1 MGSPSEVMAR
11 DIDVLPAPTLKN
23 LRTQWWDD
31 AFTAFVR
38 DTVQPRA
45 GRRSLDIGCGI
56 GTAEVNLG
64 RLPLTQVTLVAIDRL
79 LERVQEAFGA
89 VRSHNIRA
97 IFAAAD
103 ACALPFAD
111 ATFDSSFCVA
121 LLQHIADVA
130 QAVREITRVTR
141 PGGRIVAV
149 EPDNSA
155 RYFYSSSPAG
165 MRAYELAGQFFSGLS
180 ERGDATDPAVGPKLP
195 VLFAGNGVQILK
207 VQLFPVSRAPP
218 GTPPAAV
225 WSARRETL
233 EQAIAAAG
241 DVGLR
246 RLGQDYLKLLDAYAE
261 EAKAA
266 GPAFVELQNT
276 MLFAT
281 VGQRQE

>member
-1 MGSPSEVMAR
+1 MNRE
-11 DIDVLPAPTLKN
+11 IDVLAAPTLKN

-45 GRRSLDIGCGI
+45 GRRILDIGCGV

-64 RLPLTQVTLVAIDRL
+64 RLPLTQVTLVGVDRVADRTRDAL
-79 LERVQEAFGA
+79 AA

-97 IFAAAD
+97 SFAAAD
-103 ACALPFAD
+103 ACALPFTD
-111 ATFDSSFCVA
+111 ATFDSAFCVA

-130 QAVREITRVTR
+130 QAVREIARVTR

-155 RYFYSSSPAG
+155 RYFYSSSNAG

-195 VLFAGNGVQILK
+195 GLFASSGIQLLK
-207 VQLFPVSRAPP
+207 VQIFPVSRAQLGAPSP
-218 GTPPAAV
+218 AV
-225 WSARRETL
+225 WTARREAIA
-233 EQAIAAAG
+233 QAIAAAG

-246 RLGQDYLKLLDAYAE
+246 RLGHDYLKLVDAYAE

-281 VGQRQE
+281 VGQKQE

>member
-1 MGSPSEVMAR
+1 M
-11 DIDVLPAPTLKN
+11 
-23 LRTQWWDD
+23 
-31 AFTAFVR
+31 
-38 DTVQPRA
+38 
-45 GRRSLDIGCGI
+45 
-56 GTAEVNLG
+56 NLG
-64 RLPLTQVTLVAIDRL
+64 RLPLTQVALIGVDRVSD
-79 LERVQEAFGA
+79 RAREALGA

-97 IFAAAD
+97 SFAAAD

-155 RYFYSSSPAG
+155 RYFFSSSPAG

-195 VLFAGNGVQILK
+195 SLFANSGIQLLN
-207 VQLFPVSRAPP
+207 VQLFPVSRAQL
-218 GTPPAAV
+218 GAPAPAV
-225 WSARRETL
+225 WAARRQTI

-246 RLGQDYLKLLDAYAE
+246 RLGQDYLKLLDTYAE

-281 VGQRQE
+281 VGQKQE

>member
-1 MGSPSEVMAR
+1 MR
-11 DIDVLPAPTLKN
+11 DIDVLVAPTLKN
-23 LRTQWWDD
+23 LRTRWWDE
-31 AFTAFVR
+31 AFTTFVR
-38 DTVQPRA
+38 DTVQPRP
-45 GRRSLDIGCGI
+45 GRRILDIGCGI

-64 RLPLTQVTLVAIDRL
+64 RQPLTQVTLIGVDRVPD
-79 LERVQEAFGA
+79 RAREALAA

-97 IFAAAD
+97 AFAAAD
-103 ACALPFAD
+103 ACALPFGD

-130 QAVREITRVTR
+130 LAVREIARVTR

-149 EPDNSA
+149 EPDNAA
-155 RYFYSSSPAG
+155 RYFYSSSNAG
-165 MRAYELAGQFFSGLS
+165 MRAYELAGQFFSGLI

-195 VLFAGNGVQILK
+195 ALFANSGIQLLD
-207 VQLFPVSRAPP
+207 VQLFPVSRAKLGAP
-218 GTPPAAV
+218 PPAV
-225 WSARRETL
+225 WASRRQAIE
-233 EQAIAAAG
+233 EAIAAAG

-261 EAKAA
+261 EARAA

>member
-1 MGSPSEVMAR
+1 MAQ
-11 DIDVLPAPTLKN
+11 DIDVLTAPTLKN
-23 LRTQWWDD
+23 LRTRWWDD

-38 DTVQPRA
+38 ETVQPRP
-45 GRRSLDIGCGI
+45 GRRILDVGCGI

-64 RLPLTQVTLVAIDRL
+64 RLPLTQVTLVGIDHVV
-79 LERVQEAFGA
+79 ERVVEAHA
-89 VRSHNIRA
+89 SVRSHNIRA
-97 IFAAAD
+97 AFAAAD
-103 ACALPFAD
+103 ACGLPFSDGA
-111 ATFDSSFCVA
+111 FDSVFCVA
-121 LLQHIADVA
+121 LLQHIADVGE
-130 QAVREITRVTR
+130 AVREIARVTR

-165 MRAYELAGQFFSGLS
+165 MRAYELSGQFFSGLI
-180 ERGDATDPAVGPKLP
+180 ERGDATEPAVGPKLP
-195 VLFAGNGVQILK
+195 ALFASSGIHLSG
-207 VQLFPVSRAPP
+207 VQLFPVSRAQLGAP
-218 GTPPAAV
+218 PPAV
-225 WSARRETL
+225 WTARR
-233 EQAIAAAG
+233 QAIEHAISKAG

-281 VGQRQE
+281 LGQREE

>member
-1 MGSPSEVMAR
+1 MPR
-11 DIDVLPAPTLKN
+11 DIDVLAASTLKN

-45 GRRSLDIGCGI
+45 GRRILDVGCGI

-64 RLPLTQVTLVAIDRL
+64 RLALTQVTLVGVDRVAD
-79 LERVQEAFGA
+79 RVREALAA

-97 IFAAAD
+97 SFAAAD

-111 ATFDSSFCVA
+111 ETFDSSFCVA

-155 RYFYSSSPAG
+155 RYFYSSSAAG
-165 MRAYELAGQFFSGLS
+165 MRAYELAGQFFTGLS

-195 VLFAGNGVQILK
+195 ALFANCGIQLLN
-207 VQLFPVSRAPP
+207 VQLFPVSRAQL
-218 GTPPAAV
+218 GAPAPAV
-225 WSARRETL
+225 WAARRQMI

-281 VGQRQE
+281 VGQKQE

>member
-1 MGSPSEVMAR
+1 MTR
-11 DIDVLPAPTLKN
+11 DVDVLAAPTLKN
-23 LRTQWWDD
+23 LRTRWWDD
-31 AFTAFVR
+31 AFTTFVR
-38 DTVQPRA
+38 ETVQPRP
-45 GRRSLDIGCGI
+45 GRRILDVGCGI

-64 RLPLTQVTLVAIDRL
+64 RQRLTQVTLIGIDRVP
-79 LERVQEAFGA
+79 ERVREALTA
-89 VRSHNIRA
+89 VGSHNVGA
-97 IFAAAD
+97 TFAAAD
-103 ACALPFAD
+103 ACALPFPD

-130 QAVREITRVTR
+130 LAVREIARVTR

-155 RYFYSSSPAG
+155 RYFYSSSNAG
-165 MRAYELAGQFFSGLS
+165 MRAYEVAGQFFSGLS
-180 ERGDATDPAVGPKLP
+180 ERADATDPAVGPKLP
-195 VLFAGNGVQILK
+195 ALFASNGIQLLD
-207 VQLFPVSRAPP
+207 VQLFPVSRAQLGVP
-218 GTPPAAV
+218 PPAV
-225 WSARRETL
+225 WASRREAI
-233 EQAIAAAG
+233 EQAIAGAG

-246 RLGQDYLKLLDAYAE
+246 RLGQDYLKLLDTYAE

>member
-1 MGSPSEVMAR
+1 MPR
-11 DIDVLPAPTLKN
+11 DIDVLAAPTLKN
-23 LRTQWWDD
+23 LRTRWWDD
-31 AFTAFVR
+31 AFTTFVR
-38 DTVQPRA
+38 DTVQPRP
-45 GRRSLDIGCGI
+45 GRRILDIGCGI

-64 RLPLTQVTLVAIDRL
+64 RQPLTQVTLVGVDRVPD
-79 LERVQEAFGA
+79 RVREALAA

-97 IFAAAD
+97 GFAAAD
-103 ACALPFAD
+103 ACALPFGD

-130 QAVREITRVTR
+130 RAVREIARVTR

-149 EPDNSA
+149 EPDNAA
-155 RYFYSSSPAG
+155 RYFYSSSNAG
-165 MRAYELAGQFFSGLS
+165 MRAYELAGQFFSGLI

-195 VLFAGNGVQILK
+195 ALFANSGIQLLD
-207 VQLFPVSRAPP
+207 VQLFPVSRARL
-218 GTPPAAV
+218 GAPAPAV
-225 WSARRETL
+225 WASRREAI
-233 EQAIAAAG
+233 EKAIAAAG

-246 RLGQDYLKLLDAYAE
+246 RLGQDYLKLLDSYAD
-261 EAKAA
+261 EARAA